1 MKVVGVIAEYNPF
14 HNGHKY
20 QLDRLREET
29 KADYI
34 IIAMS
39 GNFLQRGVPALCDKH
54 TRAKMAL
61 SCGADLVLEI
71 PTIWATASAEYFAKG
86 GVSLLKNTGIVTHLG
101 FGAESDDLDG
111 LKKISSIL
119 KNEPEYYKDTLS
131 SALKDGISFPA
142 ARKAA
147 LKATFYVTGHDM
159 PEHEVN
165 ALLDSPNNILAMEY
179 LKSLPDYIEPVLIP
193 RKGAGYHDTEIDA
206 PLPSATAIRGAL
218 LGKTDT
224 SRANSLS
231 TTLLNSHADNNSGAL
246 QFLSNAMP
254 KEALTILKDIV
265 NKNAVLDTEDISEI
279 LGYRLLS
286 LQNYGYTDFADCT
299 QELSNKLTNCLKD
312 YTGFD
317 AFCQLLKSKD
327 LTYTRI
333 CRSLLHILLDIRT
346 SDYEHG
352 HDCGYAPYL
361 RILGFRKD
369 ASELLTEIKKASA
382 VPMISKV
389 ADASSILTP
398 EANAVFEKDLY
409 ASALYHQILTVKK
422 GQPVANDYTN
432 QIVIV

>member
-29 KADYI
+29 GADYI
-34 IIAMS
+34 VIAIS
-39 GNFLQRGVPALCDKH
+39 GNFLQRGVLALCDKH

-71 PTIWATASAEYFAKG
+71 PAIWATASAEYFAKG
-86 GVSLLKNTGIVTHLG
+86 GVSLLKNTGVVTHLG
-101 FGAESDDLDG
+101 FGAESDNLTG
-111 LKKISSIL
+111 LRQIASIL
-119 KNEPEYYKDTLS
+119 KNEPEYYKDELS
-131 SALKDGISFPA
+131 FALKKGISFPA

-159 PEHEVN
+159 PESEMN
-165 ALLDSPNNILAMEY
+165 ALLDSPNNILALEY
-179 LKSLPDYIEPVLIP
+179 LKTLPDYITPVLIP
-193 RKGAGYHDTEIDA
+193 RKGCGYHDTQIDA
-206 PLPSATAIRGAL
+206 PLPSATAIRSTLFA
-218 LGKTDT
+218 KNSKSVSSTDSDT
-224 SRANSLS
+224 FSAGI
-231 TTLLNSHADNNSGAL
+231 DM
-246 QFLSNAMP
+246 LSNAMP
-254 KEALTILKDIV
+254 EEAFAILKDIV
-265 NKNAVLDTEDISEI
+265 CKNAFLDTEDISEI

-299 QELSNKLTNCLKD
+299 QELSNKITNCLKD

-327 LTYTRI
+327 LTYTRL
-333 CRSLLHILLDIRT
+333 CRCLLHILLDIQT
-346 SDYEHG
+346 LDYDNGRE
-352 HDCGYAPYL
+352 CGYAPYL

-369 ASELLTEIKKASA
+369 SSELLTAIKKEAA
-382 VPMISKV
+382 VPIISKV
-389 ADASSILTP
+389 ADASSLLSP
-398 EANAVFEKDLY
+398 EANLVFEKDLY

-422 GQPVANDYTN
+422 GQPAANDFTN